1 MSAYQQ
7 CELLVKSI
15 SPVGKGGSRPLSWS
29 GELYKADRR
38 EDAVRLGPQHLHQG
52 RLKFTQANNE
62 NRKPA
67 VVDMLLH
74 PDLAAVLEAT
84 ETRLDMF
91 LVTDQGKPFTPA
103 GFGNKFH
110 DWCNQAGLPH
120 RSAHGLRRPCG
131 VGDTGASSGRI

>member
-84 ETRLDMF
+84 ETRLNRVQFESD
-91 LVTDQGKPFTPA
+91 
-103 GFGNKFH
+103 
-110 DWCNQAGLPH
+110 
-120 RSAHGLRRPCG
+120 
-131 VGDTGASSGRI
+131 SSFRLGRAARAPI